1 MSDELILERL
11 KEIYERKIL
20 TRQELTEEEVSF
32 INDNFEQM
40 RDAGL
45 IDDEM
50 YSNYIVGSLSNPS
63 FEFESSDTADA
74 LSELKDLEIWQQL
87 DDYGDGDFTK
97 YEILLNSALTDPNI
111 NLNDADRARLI
122 SELEDVRFANLCMQN
137 QDISGGCKFGI
148 LRSVEEQEW
157 ASRDEYFGMLYQ
169 LSQTENSGIDTPAL
183 LYKIQ
188 HASQYRA
195 DEVENAHD
203 NSYDRLLYLSARD
216 MEGLDEFQ
224 KKDLVNSLTD
234 FEHIKSVVEKDY
246 EQLNLSNEERIG
258 LIVRSGNSEYIEQIL
273 RGESDI
279 NLGEHGLRQLVW
291 QNGLAQGGDKD
302 YYLQYAN
309 GEDYGFSASD
319 RLKFVMWSGDKDA
332 AKEFLENNELN
343 PLEQVQLLGSIG
355 DRAYSEQF
363 IEKQAEP
370 IRMYLRDEYINE
382 LGSDTEKQEW
392 NGRITTIS
400 DISGLS
406 PEDLTKLP
414 DDAMVRIQRG
424 DNSDYLRFI
433 YKGKI
438 CSNT

>member
-11 KEIYERKIL
+11 QEIYEQKIL
-20 TRQELTEEEVSF
+20 TKQELTEEEISF

-74 LSELKDLEIWQQL
+74 LSELKDLEVWQQL
-87 DDYGDGDFTK
+87 YDSGDFTK

-111 NLNDADRARLI
+111 NLDDADRARLI
-122 SELEDVRFANLCMQN
+122 SELEDARFANLCMQN
-137 QDISGGCKFGI
+137 QEISGGCKSEV

-157 ASRDEYFGMLYQ
+157 ASREEYFGMLYQ
-169 LSQTENSGIDTPAL
+169 LSQAENSGIDPNVL

-203 NSYDRLLYLSARD
+203 NSYDRLLYMSAHD
-216 MEGLDEFQ
+216 MKELDEFQ
-224 KKDLVNSLTD
+224 KKDLINSLTD
-234 FEHIKSVVEKDY
+234 FEHIKSIVETEY
-246 EQLNLSNEERIG
+246 EQFNLSNEERID
-258 LIVRSGNSEYIEQIL
+258 LIVRSGNSKYIDQIL

-279 NLGEHGLRQLVW
+279 DLGEHGLRQLVW
-291 QNGLAQGGDKD
+291 QNGIAQGGDKD

-309 GEDYGFSASD
+309 GEDYGFSSSD
-319 RLKFVMWSGDKDA
+319 RLKFIMWSGDKDT
-332 AKEFLENNELN
+332 AKEFLESNELN
-343 PLEQVQLLGSIG
+343 PLEQVQLLGTIG
-355 DRAYSEQF
+355 DRTYSEQF
-363 IEKQAEP
+363 IERQAEP
-370 IRMYLRDEYINE
+370 MKMYLRDQYINE
-382 LGSDTEKQEW
+382 MGSNAEKQEW
-392 NGRITTIS
+392 NDRITTIS

-406 PEDLTKLP
+406 AEDLSKLP
-414 DDAMVRIQRG
+414 DDAMVKIQRSE
-424 DNSDYLRFI
+424 DSNYLRFV

>member
-11 KEIYERKIL
+11 QEIYEQKIL
-20 TRQELTEEEVSF
+20 TRQELTEEEISF

-74 LSELKDLEIWQQL
+74 LSELKDLEVWQQL
-87 DDYGDGDFTK
+87 YDSGDFTK

-111 NLNDADRARLI
+111 NLDDADRARLI
-122 SELEDVRFANLCMQN
+122 SELEDARFANLCMQN
-137 QDISGGCKFGI
+137 QEISGGCKSEV
-148 LRSVEEQEW
+148 LRLVEEQEW
-157 ASRDEYFGMLYQ
+157 ASREEYFGMLYQ
-169 LSQTENSGIDTPAL
+169 LSQAENSGIDPNVL

-195 DEVENAHD
+195 DEVENAHN
-203 NSYDRLLYLSARD
+203 NSYDRLLYMSARD
-216 MEGLDEFQ
+216 MKELDEFQ
-224 KKDLVNSLTD
+224 KKDLINSLTD
-234 FEHIKSVVEKDY
+234 FEHIKSIVETEY
-246 EQLNLSNEERIG
+246 EQFNLSNEERID
-258 LIVRSGNSEYIEQIL
+258 LIVRSGNSKYIDQIL

-279 NLGEHGLRQLVW
+279 DLGEHGLRQLVW
-291 QNGLAQGGDKD
+291 QNGIAQGGDKD

-309 GEDYGFSASD
+309 GEDYGFSSSD
-319 RLKFVMWSGDKDA
+319 RLKFIMWSGDKDT
-332 AKEFLENNELN
+332 AKEFLESNELN
-343 PLEQVQLLGSIG
+343 PLEQVQLLGTIG
-355 DRAYSEQF
+355 DRTYSEQF
-363 IEKQAEP
+363 IERQAEP
-370 IRMYLRDEYINE
+370 MKMYLRDQYINE
-382 LGSDTEKQEW
+382 MGSNAEKQEW
-392 NGRITTIS
+392 NDRITTIS

-406 PEDLTKLP
+406 AEDLSKLP
-414 DDAMVRIQRG
+414 DDAMVKIQRSE
-424 DNSDYLRFI
+424 DSNYLRFV